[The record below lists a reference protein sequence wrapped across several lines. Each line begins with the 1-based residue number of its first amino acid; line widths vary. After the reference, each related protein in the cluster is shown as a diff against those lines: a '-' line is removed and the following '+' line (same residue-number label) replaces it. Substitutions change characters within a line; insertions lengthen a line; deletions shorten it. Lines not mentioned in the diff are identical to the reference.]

1 MNYSFHDAN
10 INSIPELS
18 GCRQSLP
25 NGWQGYL
32 LFWQKKFWEE
42 GTNVHIFVPSR
53 FIESLSSYL
62 TCITCFYKLVLSL

>member
-10 INSIPELS
+10 INSISILS

-32 LFWQKKFWEE
+32 LFWQKKKDL
-42 GTNVHIFVPSR
+42 H
-53 FIESLSSYL
+53 
-62 TCITCFYKLVLSL
+62 